1 MGPVGTTAVPH
12 FYTKKCAA
20 ARLSRSPPT
29 GDPQVARTGFGLRAA
44 QGGRVGT
51 LTLNSV
57 VCGLLMLTLI
67 RLLTP

>member
-44 QGGRVGT
+44 LGIRFGGSST
-51 LTLNSV
+51 LDCKEHPAAAWGALV
-57 VCGLLMLTLI
+57 
-67 RLLTP
+67 R